1 MRVEQAEVLQMSLVN
16 ILIVD
21 DYEPWR
27 HFVVNKLQ
35 TLAGVRVAGVA
46 FDGMDALQKA
56 KELQPDLILLDLCL
70 PRLNGLEVAELIAEI
85 VPGCKILFVSDTAD
99 AEVVQDTFRA
109 GGCGYVLKSDAGRDL
124 VAGIDAVLLGEKF
137 VSRGIARC
145 ANPADS
151 EN

>member
-1 MRVEQAEVLQMSLVN
+1 MGVEQAEVLQMSLIS

-21 DYEPWR
+21 DFEPWR
-27 HFVVNKLQ
+27 HFVVNSLQ
-35 TLAGVRVAGVA
+35 KVAGVRVVGVA

-70 PRLNGLEVAELIAEI
+70 PKLSGLEVAELIAEI

-99 AEVVQDTFRA
+99 ADVVQGSFRA
-109 GGCGYVLKSDAGRDL
+109 GGCGYVLKSDAARDL
-124 VAGIDAVLLGEKF
+124 VAGIDAVLLGQKF
-137 VSRGIARC
+137 VSRGVARS

-151 EN
+151 ED